1 MRTLLIAKCHFRISF
16 IFVNPYFDI
25 FRGCELWQRFSTKFL
40 TNIFNFFDILIFLG
54 AVNMITK
61 HFGSVAASTMKNM
74 DMERLPLLVLIY
86 KLRGST
92 EIFQVSNLSYLTIF
106 KVSEQRG

>member
-1 MRTLLIAKCHFRISF
+1 M
-16 IFVNPYFDI
+16 
-25 FRGCELWQRFSTKFL
+25 L
-40 TNIFNFFDILIFLG
+40 TRNEFFDEFFDGFFDEFIDEFIDEFLQFFQRNMLIFLG

-92 EIFQVSNLSYLTIF
+92 EIFQVSNLSFDDTF

>member
-1 MRTLLIAKCHFRISF
+1 MAA
-16 IFVNPYFDI
+16 
-25 FRGCELWQRFSTKFL
+25 
-40 TNIFNFFDILIFLG
+40 FFDEIFGGSFDEFFEEFLQFLQFFQRIILIFLG

-92 EIFQVSNLSYLTIF
+92 EIFQVSNLSFDDTF

>member
-1 MRTLLIAKCHFRISF
+1 MIAYAIF
-16 IFVNPYFDI
+16 IFPPF
-25 FRGCELWQRFSTKFL
+25 LSTL
-40 TNIFNFFDILIFLG
+40 ILIFLG

-92 EIFQVSNLSYLTIF
+92 EIFQVSRLSFDDTF
-106 KVSEQRG
+106 KVSEQRGFKK